1 MGRAC
6 FCLSDGAIMS
16 GFFLR
21 NNQGH
26 IAFDSSRGSLPQFI
40 GRYSATSDGWG
51 NLASSI
57 FPCTGLPLVFAR
69 NLSVVNGDIV
79 VAGVRRVSVDTWQA
93 VMCGQGTT
101 GVSGGGPTSGEI
113 YVFGQKTLNRPYD
126 QHGFVIKNSTP
137 GGLDFF
143 DARDRILRIECYAR
157 TTAMEGQLSPPIVP
171 VSVLGGSIPVNW
183 AVASNFPHGVVWWPV
198 ASNAS
203 NAFFTSIGRIDATT
217 CNFAGVSSIS
227 TGSAGPVHMR
237 GVFRVYA
244 GHSAYFINT
253 DLYQ

>member
-1 MGRAC
+1 MGWAR

-40 GRYSATSDGWG
+40 GRYSATLDGWG
-51 NLASSI
+51 NLVSSI

-69 NLSVVNGDIV
+69 NLSIVNGDIV

-93 VMCGQGTT
+93 VLT
-101 GVSGGGPTSGEI
+101 GRGASSGSSPSSGEI

-126 QHGFVIKNSTP
+126 QYGFVIKNSTP

-157 TTAMEGQLSPPIVP
+157 TTARGGQLTPPIVP

-198 ASNAS
+198 ASGVS
-203 NAFFTSIGRIDATT
+203 QAFFTSIGRIDATT
-217 CNFAGVSSIS
+217 CNFVGVSNIS
-227 TGSAGPVHMR
+227 TGAAGPFHLR
-237 GVFRVYA
+237 GTFQVYA

>member
-1 MGRAC
+1 
-6 FCLSDGAIMS
+6 MS

-40 GRYSATSDGWG
+40 GRYSATLDGWG
-51 NLASSI
+51 NLVSSI

-69 NLSVVNGDIV
+69 NLSIVNGDIV

-93 VMCGQGTT
+93 VLTGRGT
-101 GVSGGGPTSGEI
+101 SGSGPSSGEI
-113 YVFGQKTLNRPYD
+113 YVFGQRTLNRPYD

-157 TTAMEGQLSPPIVP
+157 TTAMEGQTETFTVP

-183 AVASNFPHGVVWWPV
+183 AVTSNFPHGIVFVPAPNV
-198 ASNAS
+198 SRAH
-203 NAFFTSIGRIDATT
+203 FTSIGRINATT
-217 CNFAGVSSIS
+217 CNVIGSSNIS
-227 TGSAGPVHMR
+227 TGSVGPFHLR
-237 GVFRVYA
+237 GTFQVYA